1 MTVSRSK
8 HFQLQHSFHLTTGV
22 VGVGGDGGGGE
33 VGDEASPCLASL
45 GLSASSVCPSSWL
58 KEDQV
63 LALLLITVTKRLVG
77 TGLGRG
83 GGGSGGAVAGGGA
96 CWGPAGALVTPGAG
110 GSGEADA
117 GTARGVPWWSAARCL
132 RRALAAA
139 PRWRR
144 RRPPGAGVKAAG
156 VAGVVVEEG
165 EGGDS
170 NWSLMVDL
178 PSLDRI
184 VKETVSPA
192 TCNSSNKLM
201 TFWNSGFIF

>member
-1 MTVSRSK
+1 MTRSRSK

-83 GGGSGGAVAGGGA
+83 GVI
-96 CWGPAGALVTPGAG
+96 
-110 GSGEADA
+110 
-117 GTARGVPWWSAARCL
+117 
-132 RRALAAA
+132 
-139 PRWRR
+139 
-144 RRPPGAGVKAAG
+144 
-156 VAGVVVEEG
+156 VVG
-165 EGGDS
+165 
-170 NWSLMVDL
+170 
-178 PSLDRI
+178 I
-184 VKETVSPA
+184 VIES
-192 TCNSSNKLM
+192 
-201 TFWNSGFIF
+201 F